1 MAKATAG
8 GFPDFTNIS
17 ETTLTGRQ
25 RKTLRAGDFEWE
37 LSTGWAPKR
46 RPGWKGRAARNGMI
60 EKVQLTG
67 VDGKPVT
74 VYRTKGYEG
83 ARGWHSYDSQTA
95 GAQHKDG
102 ARYGW
107 FADSPMHDEVMELG
121 MTAFENDKDYIIQ
134 RGRGHIKLL
143 EYNPKRKA
151 LRVTFGGPGGPQG
164 KESREDVCVFIG
176 VPTGVAG
183 TLINA
188 AENGYSAGV
197 YSTGRVKHAVG
208 KIFWDLVRIRGQ
220 RYGAKYPFDYE
231 KQGTY
236 KLTGRSD
243 RYNVVLSDKN
253 YKLITGKAYTGGEA
267 LKPGMNVSVILS
279 PDELARFEELQL
291 GKADEIIKGYT
302 KEGEAHYGDVELY
315 GDRTYDPAAEKTVKD
330 TGYEGLLTGDKLEQY
345 RQYERTLGAGADE
358 IAEAIAQV
366 NGYLNEGVT
375 SAGELAAARKE
386 YETYMRLKD
395 NPEAY
400 EEYLAKHQEVKDL
413 VYKALQPHASE
424 KTAALE
430 SAETGARTLGS
441 KEAWKE
447 FRAMNRQ
454 AHADKY
460 QRSTMR
466 RAWTVQDLLG
476 YADEATM
483 PRKHRVAYRALLDK
497 GYYAQAF
504 QFLKNHSRELN
515 TAGKVKKWERYAG
528 ETDTFDYRGVM

>member
-1 MAKATAG
+1 MAKVTAG

-37 LSTGWAPKR
+37 LSTGWTPKR
-46 RPGWKGRAARNGMI
+46 KRGWKGRAARNNMI

-67 VDGKPVT
+67 TDGKPVT
-74 VYRTKGYEG
+74 VYRTKGYED
-83 ARGWHSYDSQTA
+83 ARGWHSYDSASA

-107 FADSPMHDEVMELG
+107 FADSPMHNDIMEMG
-121 MTAFENDKDYIIQ
+121 MTAFENDKDYMIQ

-143 EYNPKRKA
+143 EYNPKRKV
-151 LRVTFGGPGGPQG
+151 LRVTFGGPGGPYG
-164 KESREDVCVFIG
+164 KESREDVCIFIG

-188 AENGYSAGV
+188 AENDYTVGI

-220 RYGAKYPFDYE
+220 RYGAKYPFEYE
-231 KQGTY
+231 KHGAY

-243 RYNVVLSDKN
+243 RYNIVLSDKN
-253 YKLITGKAYTGGEA
+253 YKLITGKDYAAGEP
-267 LKPGMNVSVILS
+267 LKPGMTVSVILS
-279 PDELARFEELQL
+279 PEEFERFQERML
-291 GKADEIIKGYT
+291 GRDTEITKGYNAA
-302 KEGEAHYGDVELY
+302 GEVEYGDEKY
-315 GDRTYDPAAEKTVKD
+315 SAADAQEKAKA
-330 TGYEGLLTGDKLEQY
+330 TGYEGLLTGEKL
-345 RQYERTLGAGADE
+345 RQFHEYESALGHNAVDIADAVAD
-358 IAEAIAQV
+358 INDI
-366 NGYLNEGVT
+366 LNEDVT
-375 SAGELAAARKE
+375 SAAEMAAARK
-386 YETYMRLKD
+386 RLELYNDPKYSGYTA
-395 NPEAY
+395 EQI
-400 EEYLAKHQEVKDL
+400 EELVRKQVKEL
-413 VYKALQPHASE
+413 VYASLKRRE
-424 KTAALE
+424 SDKREAAM
-430 SAETGARTLGS
+430 SAQHGAEALGS
-441 KEAWKE
+441 EEAWKE
-447 FRAMNRQ
+447 FRALNRQ

-466 RAWTVQDLLG
+466 RVWTVQDLLD
-476 YADEATM
+476 YANEGTM
-483 PRKHRVAYRALLDK
+483 SRKHKIAYKTLLDK

-504 QFLKNHSRELN
+504 QFLKNHSRELD

>member
-1 MAKATAG
+1 MAKVTAG

-37 LSTGWAPKR
+37 LSTGWTPKR
-46 RPGWKGRAARNGMI
+46 RRGWKGRAARNGMI

-67 VDGKPVT
+67 VDGRPVT
-74 VYRTKGYEG
+74 VYRTKGYED
-83 ARGWHSYDSQTA
+83 ARGWHSYDSKTA

-143 EYNPKRKA
+143 EYNPKRKV

-188 AENGYSAGV
+188 AENDYTAGI

-220 RYGAKYPFDYE
+220 RYGAKYPFEYE
-231 KQGTY
+231 KHGAY

-243 RYNVVLSDKN
+243 RYNVVLSDEN
-253 YKLITGKAYTGGEA
+253 YKTITGKAYTGGEA
-267 LKPGMNVSVILS
+267 LKPGMKVSVILS
-279 PDELARFEELQL
+279 PDEFARFEELQL
-291 GKADEIIKGYT
+291 GKADEVIKGYT

-315 GDRTYDPAAEKTVKD
+315 GDRTYDPTAEKAVKD

-345 RQYERTLGAGADE
+345 RQYERTLEHNAETIAAGIADLNN
-358 IAEAIAQV
+358 I
-366 NGYLNEGVT
+366 LNEDVT
-375 SAGELAAARKE
+375 SAGELAAARERYKAMLSGKTAEEAEEIAKASVKE
-386 YETYMRLKD
+386 QL
-395 NPEAY
+395 
-400 EEYLAKHQEVKDL
+400 
-413 VYKALQPHASE
+413 YKALKPRRGDVR
-424 KTAALE
+424 AALE
-430 SAETGARTLGS
+430 SAETGAQALGS

-466 RAWTVQDLLG
+466 RVWTVQDLLD
-476 YADEATM
+476 YANEATM

-504 QFLKNHSRELN
+504 QFLKNHSRELD